1 MDSKGGGRAKAGE
14 FETELEKILIYQ
26 TGPKWDRWM
35 KIAKGRKSHAT
46 FPLNYYAE
54 VTCCRNPVLVGQV
67 FVGGSLLQGGPVKVI
82 RDPELSV
89 KIQLLG
95 GGGRDVFACRLC
107 SSLSGSASQNAH
119 DIMGQLEPSGKNI
132 NILYYIAYNSET
144 MIVYRSMTKL

>member
-35 KIAKGRKSHAT
+35 KKAKGRKSHAT

-54 VTCCRNPVLVGQV
+54 VTCCRNPMLVGQV
-67 FVGGSLLQGGPVKVI
+67 FVGGSLLHGGPVKVV

-95 GGGRDVFACRLC
+95 GGGGMCLNVVFVRYF
-107 SSLSGSASQNAH
+107 
-119 DIMGQLEPSGKNI
+119 LELKIRMRWISWDNLNLREKNI
-132 NILYYIAYNSET
+132 KHPVLHSL
-144 MIVYRSMTKL
+144 K